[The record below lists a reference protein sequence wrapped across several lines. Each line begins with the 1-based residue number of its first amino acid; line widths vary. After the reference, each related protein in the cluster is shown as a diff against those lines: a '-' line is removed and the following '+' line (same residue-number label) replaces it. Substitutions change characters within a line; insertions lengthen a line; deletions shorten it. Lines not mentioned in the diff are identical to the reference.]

1 MLTVKIIAIVWSI
14 VMSMSVLVGEIDGI
28 GALGT
33 LIIKFLSLVT
43 LIYFGYELVK
53 MLP

>member
-1 MLTVKIIAIVWSI
+1 MLTVKIIAMVWSL
-14 VMSMSVLVGEIDGI
+14 VMAMYALVAKINGI

-43 LIYFGYELVK
+43 LIHFGYELVK

>member
-1 MLTVKIIAIVWSI
+1 MITVKIIAMVWSL
-14 VMSMSVLVGEIDGI
+14 VMAMCALAAKINDI
-28 GALGT
+28 GALGV